1 MTTTV
6 EAARERV
13 NLALREVGRLQLRL
27 QELTTDMD
35 REVDRARSAY
45 AARIQTAQEK
55 LSAAEAALGAYAS
68 EHRAE
73 LLPGSK
79 IKSFHLLFGTIA
91 WRYDPPRVELARGVD
106 ADAAAQRL
114 RDLGHDNLV
123 RIRIEPNKPLI
134 RDGLVCG
141 DVPER
146 DIRAAGLRIVPGAE
160 RFSCEPDLT
169 EITKADA

>member
-114 RDLGHDNLV
+114 RDLGHGAAHLPHPNDRQSHRVPLLKQPETSEGTYRV
-123 RIRIEPNKPLI
+123 PPVTGKEPITTK
-134 RDGLVCG
+134 
-141 DVPER
+141 
-146 DIRAAGLRIVPGAE
+146 
-160 RFSCEPDLT
+160 T
-169 EITKADA
+169 TKAAQKKNGRR